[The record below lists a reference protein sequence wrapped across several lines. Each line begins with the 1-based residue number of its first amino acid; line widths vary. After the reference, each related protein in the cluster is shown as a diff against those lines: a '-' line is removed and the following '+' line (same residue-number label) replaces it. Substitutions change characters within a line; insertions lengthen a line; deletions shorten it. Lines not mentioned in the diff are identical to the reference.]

1 MKMDKINTKMDDA
14 KKEVEE
20 AYAAGTSQA
29 LRDDSKYLSELQT
42 YVNNTINDIRNSAAQ
57 REVKARVEALVD
69 AAAAVTYDAS
79 KYTAGDAATIKNA
92 INNINNWAHTEDNN
106 GILDGD
112 NLTNWVSSGNF
123 NYYLGQI
130 QNRSNDLDEA
140 KRIIA
145 EEILEPEP
153 EVIPGDITGT
163 GEVTDDDFDQF
174 VEDLLAGNVP
184 EPGDPNFAVYDANG
198 DGEINVGDIQA
209 IFNLSMGLNPD
220 GSDPDAAGVRARA
233 YGIFDAGNMAVEAT
247 KLSNGNTMLAV
258 KLSSTTDYL
267 AFQMDVVMGD
277 GMSVVSE
284 NANLQ
289 LLRSNDLSNI
299 HRIVGYGLLENN
311 GTMLTL
317 EVAGEGNVQ
326 FTNIVLATEKAE
338 AVKFNLGGTT
348 GISTIAVEKN
358 DGNFIYDLSGKL
370 MNGIKK
376 GINII
381 RGKNGETKKVVK

>member
-1 MKMDKINTKMDDA
+1 
-14 KKEVEE
+14 
-20 AYAAGTSQA
+20 
-29 LRDDSKYLSELQT
+29 
-42 YVNNTINDIRNSAAQ
+42 
-57 REVKARVEALVD
+57 
-69 AAAAVTYDAS
+69 
-79 KYTAGDAATIKNA
+79 
-92 INNINNWAHTEDNN
+92 
-106 GILDGD
+106 
-112 NLTNWVSSGNF
+112 
-123 NYYLGQI
+123 
-130 QNRSNDLDEA
+130 
-140 KRIIA
+140 
-145 EEILEPEP
+145 
-153 EVIPGDITGT
+153 
-163 GEVTDDDFDQF
+163 
-174 VEDLLAGNVP
+174 
-184 EPGDPNFAVYDANG
+184 
-198 DGEINVGDIQA
+198 
-209 IFNLSMGLNPD
+209 MGLNPD

-338 AVKFNLGGTT
+338 AVKFSIGGTT